1 MSKKLTKEQQKEL
14 KPIFKEVVKNGLK
27 RNASSVR
34 ILGGEVTEESTGIV
48 IFVDAYFFT
57 VVASGFSTDTV
68 RWNIRFVTA
77 GYPTEEEAFES
88 LKKLIADPS
97 KYKFE
102 KVKKDEGS
110 LYENTYQTVYI
121 EPEA

>member
-14 KPIFKEVVKNGLK
+14 KAIFKDVVKNGLK

-34 ILGGEVTEESTGIV
+34 ILGGEITEEADGVV

-57 VVASGFSTDTV
+57 VIAEGLSTDLV
-68 RWNIRFVTA
+68 RWNVRFVTKN
-77 GYPTEEEAFES
+77 YPNEAEAFES
-88 LKKLIADPS
+88 LKALAADAS

-102 KVKKDEGS
+102 KIQTSDTAVYK
-110 LYENTYQTVYI
+110 NAYQSVYV
-121 EPEA
+121 ESGE